1 MKMQYKKLVII
12 ISVATLLLGFFIL
25 TLIPGGDKTN
35 NASDAEMLLN
45 ENPEI
50 NNLIAEY
57 FTAKKTID
65 MEAFESIVSDVSQ
78 IDKTKFS
85 AMAAYVEDY
94 RNINCYVI
102 ENAEKN
108 GYRVYAKYDMK
119 LKNIDTLAPSL
130 TAFYV
135 TTTADEKYII
145 YLSALD
151 EVQESFIETADEN
164 EGFKQLVSE
173 VQQSLDDAI
182 ASDPTFRQ
190 LYQRMDREIQSA
202 SGSALTVGTAQPDV
216 TEQPA
221 TADDTAETEET
232 ESEDTTSEDTTS
244 ETE

>member
-25 TLIPGGDKTN
+25 TLIPGGKSTN
-35 NASDAEMLLN
+35 NASDAELLLN

-57 FTAKKTID
+57 FTAKKTVD
-65 MEAFESIVSDVSQ
+65 MESFESIVSDVTQ

-135 TTTADEKYII
+135 TTTSDGKYII

-164 EGFKQLVSE
+164 ERFKELVDE
-173 VQQSLDDAI
+173 VQKSLDDAI
-182 ASDPTFRQ
+182 AGDPTFRQ

-202 SGSALTVGTAQPDV
+202 SSGSAVDLED
-216 TEQPA
+216 ES
-221 TADDTAETEET
+221 EET
-232 ESEDTTSEDTTS
+232 EQQ
-244 ETE
+244 

>member
-25 TLIPGGDKTN
+25 TLIPGGKSTN
-35 NASDAEMLLN
+35 NASDAELLLN

-57 FTAKKTID
+57 FTAKKTVD
-65 MEAFESIVSDVSQ
+65 MESFESIVSDVTQ

-135 TTTADEKYII
+135 TTTSDGKYII

-164 EGFKQLVSE
+164 EGFKELVDE
-173 VQQSLDDAI
+173 VQKSLDDAI
-182 ASDPTFRQ
+182 AGDPTFRQ

-202 SGSALTVGTAQPDV
+202 SSGSAVDLED
-216 TEQPA
+216 ES
-221 TADDTAETEET
+221 EET
-232 ESEDTTSEDTTS
+232 EQQ
-244 ETE
+244 

>member
-25 TLIPGGDKTN
+25 TLIPGGKSTN
-35 NASDAEMLLN
+35 NASDAELLLN

-57 FTAKKTID
+57 FTAKKTVDI
-65 MEAFESIVSDVSQ
+65 ESFESIVSDVTQ

-135 TTTADEKYII
+135 TTTSDGKYII

-164 EGFKQLVSE
+164 EGFKELVDE
-173 VQQSLDDAI
+173 VQKSLDDAI
-182 ASDPTFRQ
+182 AGDPTFRQ

-202 SGSALTVGTAQPDV
+202 SSGSAVDLED
-216 TEQPA
+216 ES
-221 TADDTAETEET
+221 EET
-232 ESEDTTSEDTTS
+232 EQQ
-244 ETE
+244 

>member
-25 TLIPGGDKTN
+25 TLIPGGKSTN
-35 NASDAEMLLN
+35 NASDAELLLN

-57 FTAKKTID
+57 FTAKKTVDI
-65 MEAFESIVSDVSQ
+65 ESFESIVSDITQ

-135 TTTADEKYII
+135 TTTSDGKYII

-164 EGFKQLVSE
+164 EGFKELVDE
-173 VQQSLDDAI
+173 VQKSLDDAI
-182 ASDPTFRQ
+182 AGDPTFRQ

-202 SGSALTVGTAQPDV
+202 SSGSAVEVEDAS
-216 TEQPA
+216 
-221 TADDTAETEET
+221 EET
-232 ESEDTTSEDTTS
+232 EQQ
-244 ETE
+244 

>member
-25 TLIPGGDKTN
+25 TLIPGGKSTN
-35 NASDAEMLLN
+35 NASDAELLLN

-57 FTAKKTID
+57 FTAKKTVDI
-65 MEAFESIVSDVSQ
+65 ESFESIVSDVTQ

-85 AMAAYVEDY
+85 AMVAYVEDY

-135 TTTADEKYII
+135 TTTSDGKYII

-164 EGFKQLVSE
+164 EGFKELVDE
-173 VQQSLDDAI
+173 VQKSLDDAI
-182 ASDPTFRQ
+182 AGDPTFRQ

-202 SGSALTVGTAQPDV
+202 SSGSAVEV
-216 TEQPA
+216 E
-221 TADDTAETEET
+221 DDSEET
-232 ESEDTTSEDTTS
+232 EQQ
-244 ETE
+244 

>member
-25 TLIPGGDKTN
+25 TLIPGGKSTN
-35 NASDAEMLLN
+35 NASDAELLLN

-57 FTAKKTID
+57 FTAKKTVD
-65 MEAFESIVSDVSQ
+65 MESFESIVSDVTQ

-135 TTTADEKYII
+135 TTTSDGKYII

-164 EGFKQLVSE
+164 EGFKELVDE
-173 VQQSLDDAI
+173 VQKSLDDAI
-182 ASDPTFRQ
+182 AGDPTFRQ

-202 SGSALTVGTAQPDV
+202 SSGSAVDLED
-216 TEQPA
+216 ES
-221 TADDTAETEET
+221 EET
-232 ESEDTTSEDTTS
+232 EQ
-244 ETE
+244 

>member
-25 TLIPGGDKTN
+25 TLIPGGKSTN
-35 NASDAEMLLN
+35 NASDAELLLN

-57 FTAKKTID
+57 FTAKKTVDI
-65 MEAFESIVSDVSQ
+65 ESFESIVSDVTQ

-135 TTTADEKYII
+135 TTTSDGKYII

-164 EGFKQLVSE
+164 EAFKELVDE
-173 VQQSLDDAI
+173 VQKSLDDAI
-182 ASDPTFRQ
+182 AGDPTFRQ

-202 SGSALTVGTAQPDV
+202 SSGSAVEVEDAS
-216 TEQPA
+216 
-221 TADDTAETEET
+221 EET
-232 ESEDTTSEDTTS
+232 EQQ
-244 ETE
+244 

>member
-25 TLIPGGDKTN
+25 TLIPGGKSTN
-35 NASDAEMLLN
+35 NASDAELLLN

-57 FTAKKTID
+57 FTAKKTVDI
-65 MEAFESIVSDVSQ
+65 ESFESIVSDVTQ

-135 TTTADEKYII
+135 TTTSDGKYII

-164 EGFKQLVSE
+164 EGFKELVDE
-173 VQQSLDDAI
+173 VQKSLDDAI
-182 ASDPTFRQ
+182 AGDPTFRQ

-202 SGSALTVGTAQPDV
+202 SSGSAVEV
-216 TEQPA
+216 E
-221 TADDTAETEET
+221 DDSEET
-232 ESEDTTSEDTTS
+232 EQQ
-244 ETE
+244 

>member
-25 TLIPGGDKTN
+25 TLIPGGKSTN
-35 NASDAEMLLN
+35 NASDAELLLN

-57 FTAKKTID
+57 FTAKKTVD
-65 MEAFESIVSDVSQ
+65 MESFESIVSDVTQ

-135 TTTADEKYII
+135 TTTSDGKYII

-164 EGFKQLVSE
+164 EGFKELVDE
-173 VQQSLDDAI
+173 VQKSLDDAI
-182 ASDPTFRQ
+182 AGDPTFRQ

-202 SGSALTVGTAQPDV
+202 SSGSAVEVENDS
-216 TEQPA
+216 
-221 TADDTAETEET
+221 EET
-232 ESEDTTSEDTTS
+232 EQQ
-244 ETE
+244 

>member
-1 MKMQYKKLVII
+1 
-12 ISVATLLLGFFIL
+12 
-25 TLIPGGDKTN
+25 
-35 NASDAEMLLN
+35 ML
-45 ENPEI
+45 
-50 NNLIAEY
+50 
-57 FTAKKTID
+57 FRS
-65 MEAFESIVSDVSQ
+65 SIVSDVTQ

-135 TTTADEKYII
+135 TTTSDGKYII

-164 EGFKQLVSE
+164 EGFKELVDE
-173 VQQSLDDAI
+173 VQKSLDDAI
-182 ASDPTFRQ
+182 AGDPTFRQ

-202 SGSALTVGTAQPDV
+202 SSGSAVDLED
-216 TEQPA
+216 ES
-221 TADDTAETEET
+221 EET
-232 ESEDTTSEDTTS
+232 EQQ
-244 ETE
+244 